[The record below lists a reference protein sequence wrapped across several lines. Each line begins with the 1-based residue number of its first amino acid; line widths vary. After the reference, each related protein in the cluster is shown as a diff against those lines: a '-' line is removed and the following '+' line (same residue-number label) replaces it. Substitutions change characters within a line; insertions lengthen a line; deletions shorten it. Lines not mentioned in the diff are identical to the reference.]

1 MTSGT
6 PASSPWGAFSQDPR
20 RPEAAALR
28 ASDRDRDV
36 VLGVLAEG
44 YADGRISKDE
54 YDERSASATAAKT
67 LGELPAL
74 IIDLVPLAP
83 TRSRDELAMASA
95 EELRARAVQKWES
108 ERRGAVAAV
117 LVPSLVCWAVWYF
130 ASFRHDADDVF
141 PWPVVVTLVT
151 VLRLLQVLT
160 HKRDIVAR
168 ELARLE
174 RKQRKGLGP
183 GSEDG

>member
-28 ASDRDRDV
+28 ASDCDRDV

-83 TRSRDELAMASA
+83 TRSRDELAMAST

-108 ERRGAVAAV
+108 ER
-117 LVPSLVCWAVWYF
+117 
-130 ASFRHDADDVF
+130 
-141 PWPVVVTLVT
+141 
-151 VLRLLQVLT
+151 
-160 HKRDIVAR
+160 
-168 ELARLE
+168 
-174 RKQRKGLGP
+174 
-183 GSEDG
+183 